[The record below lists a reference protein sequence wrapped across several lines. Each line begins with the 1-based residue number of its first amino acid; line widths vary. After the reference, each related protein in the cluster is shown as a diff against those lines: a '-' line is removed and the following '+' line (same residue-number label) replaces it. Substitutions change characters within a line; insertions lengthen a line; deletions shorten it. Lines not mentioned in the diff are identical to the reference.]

1 MQCIVDTHTLLWSI
15 TDSSRISQ
23 CAAQQIKNPEN
34 EIFVS
39 TISFWE
45 VSLKSSIGKIEIE
58 GFRPEE
64 LPLLVKQQDFT
75 IIYPNETE
83 TATFHLLPIK
93 TKHKDPFDRFLIWQS
108 ISRSTAMI
116 SCDRDF
122 HQYEDDGLKLI
133 W

>member
-1 MQCIVDTHTLLWSI
+1 VDTHTLLWSI
-15 TDSSRISQ
+15 TDSSRISRY
-23 CAAQQIKNPEN
+23 AAQQIKDPEN
-34 EIFVS
+34 DIFVS

-45 VSLKSSIGKIEIE
+45 VSLKSSIGKIEIV
-58 GFRPEE
+58 GFSPEE
-64 LPLLVKQQDFT
+64 LPSLVKKQDFT

-83 TATFHLLPIK
+83 TATFHLLPVK

-108 ISRSTAMI
+108 ISRRAAMI